1 MKMLLM
7 LLFLSS
13 CATGIDYRPQ
23 ELTDCDRQKDEISCY
38 KYNKDYESPILRRAK

>member
-13 CATGIDYRPQ
+13 CATGIDYKPS
-23 ELTDCDRQKDEISCY
+23 ELVDCDRKTDEINCY
-38 KYNKDYESPILRRAK
+38 RYKQDYESPVLRRR